1 MASTTSYPPNPP
13 PQHDPA
19 FQPINNNFHPEPH
32 REFPPRARV
41 DSWHEAAPG
50 LRNLANGPA
59 PSESNLPPPIHARPP
74 SHPPSRRPSLA
85 IETAASTDIEK
96 QPQSA
101 QPYLGSEKQPSPH
114 APAATGPPPMQHR
127 PTTVPPGLT
136 AKREHNLQHIPP
148 QTAPASPT
156 APLHYSH
163 HHPPPLQP
171 PQLQQPQLQQPQLQ
185 QPQLQ
190 QPQLQQP
197 QLQQPQ
203 LQQPQLQ
210 QPQLQQQQLQQPQIQ
225 QPQLQPPQLQPP
237 QLQPP
242 HLQPSPQHPHGLP
255 PTSHPQGAFAPL
267 QPFPTAGPP
276 PQMIAP
282 GPPAVQPQTYH
293 HHSAPPHMTPYPG
306 PPNGR
311 RLSAAPGIPES
322 DEMSPMTGTFPYHM
336 ATGTS
341 FPPRRK
347 AVRAAQACDACRTRK
362 AKCDEGRPACA
373 FCKDNNTPCVYRE
386 VPPPKQDR
394 TMIMIQERVSSIETL
409 MMEQRSDSTIV
420 NLLKQILDVVSSKPE
435 GDAQGRDL
443 SATPSPNGA
452 EAQDPALL
460 QLQGDQVV
468 PQTASYSMPIA
479 APPSQVQTPTQAP
492 PNFAV
497 PAATTGISAPAD
509 DPKEDDNFITI
520 PHKHNTAAHK
530 LLRWRTIRELLDKKY
545 PDNYVMDEEIKR
557 GSLKV
562 RGRGE
567 GDPTLDMD
575 MHDDGPEDMQNGEYY
590 TGLNGVHSLVGAG
603 GRIGRGQSETL
614 RLDVE
619 TCNSLLRSFLDN
631 IYILHPFLD
640 DEPLSQMVDIFARTH
655 GGIVESL
662 PEDPS
667 LVPIQ
672 AISPENSFP
681 SMASSAM
688 MDRSQYPGIN
698 QFPNPSYVAPPPQ
711 QTKAGSKRKRES
723 AVQPGPPP
731 YAQGEP
737 SSFYRQTAP
746 QNYAPQRIPATLQ
759 SAIVLLVLALG
770 AIANHKTPVP
780 GPLPPHPPHPPANIN
795 YGLPD
800 QFQHPPPQN
809 QPPPTGYQPIG
820 AGLQNIDV
828 IPGLAYCEKALQILA
843 LHQGRSEV
851 EYVQA
856 SLLAG
861 LYWGQLGRPMD
872 SWKWISAACMACQIM
887 INQRLP
893 REGTNDV
900 LRDTMVRTFWSC
912 VQLESDLLAEL
923 DVPRSGITRLEGSEN
938 LRMTYDNKLN
948 GKLQMWLY
956 FMAQYHIRKI
966 LNQVH
971 SELYKVSSGSSLKT
985 ASLLMEDLE
994 AWRRTLP
1001 APLQWQDS
1009 DPPAGDINAAR
1020 LRAKYYGAKYVI
1032 NRPFVEHFIHRAT
1045 NTNPALIAPGAMTS
1059 PAMSLSSLSQSSPPT
1074 SAHTPILDNRR
1085 GSMVTDEIREKFLDP
1100 CRTCLEAAVKSTSA
1114 FHGFDANHNRPI
1126 LTNIFGTAHAQFGN
1140 LLVLQAAYRH
1150 PKLREFVNRATLG
1163 DLLEK
1168 TIGFL
1173 HTLAPISPSLALDA
1187 QILEE
1192 ASTKL
1197 DFTHV

>member
-1 MASTTSYPPNPP
+1 MASTTTSYPPNPP

-32 REFPPRARV
+32 REYPPRARV
-41 DSWHEAAPG
+41 DSWHESAPG

-59 PSESNLPPPIHARPP
+59 PSEPNLPPPIHARPP
-74 SHPPSRRPSLA
+74 SHPTSRRPSLA
-85 IETAASTDIEK
+85 IETVASTDIDK

-101 QPYLGSEKQPSPH
+101 QPYLGTEKQPSPH

-127 PTTVPPGLT
+127 PTTVPPMVT
-136 AKREHNLQHIPP
+136 AKREQNLQHLPP
-148 QTAPASPT
+148 QTAPASPS

-163 HHPPPLQP
+163 HHPQS
-171 PQLQQPQLQQPQLQ
+171 
-185 QPQLQ
+185 
-190 QPQLQQP
+190 
-197 QLQQPQ
+197 
-203 LQQPQLQ
+203 
-210 QPQLQQQQLQQPQIQ
+210 
-225 QPQLQPPQLQPP
+225 
-237 QLQPP
+237 
-242 HLQPSPQHPHGLP
+242 LQPSQQPHPHGPP

-267 QPFPTAGPP
+267 QPFPPTGPPPGPP

-306 PPNGR
+306 PPNNR
-311 RLSAAPGIPES
+311 RLSAATGIPEA

-336 ATGTS
+336 ATGTT
-341 FPPRRK
+341 FPARRK

-373 FCKDNNTPCVYRE
+373 FCRDNNTPCVYRE

-394 TMIMIQERVSSIETL
+394 TMILIQERVSNIESLIMKQQT
-409 MMEQRSDSTIV
+409 DGTVV
-420 NLLKQILDVVSSKPE
+420 NLLRRILGAVSSKTE
-435 GDAQGRDL
+435 EDAQGRD
-443 SATPSPNGA
+443 PSVTHSPEGA

-460 QLQGDQVV
+460 QLQGDRVV
-468 PQTASYSMPIA
+468 PQTATYPMPIP
-479 APPSQVQTPTQAP
+479 APPSQVQTPTHAP
-492 PNFAV
+492 ANFAV

-530 LLRWRTIRELLDKKY
+530 LLRWKSIRDLLDKRY
-545 PDNYVMDEEIKR
+545 PDNYVMDEEIRR

-567 GDPTLDMD
+567 GDPALDMD
-575 MHDDGPEDMQNGEYY
+575 IQDDGPDEVQNGEFYP
-590 TGLNGVHSLVGAG
+590 GLNGVPLIKGAG
-603 GRIGRGQSETL
+603 GRIGRGQRETL
-614 RLDVE
+614 RLDLE
-619 TCNSLLRSFLDN
+619 TCTSLLRSFLDN
-631 IYILHPFLD
+631 IYILHPFLN
-640 DEPLSQMVDIFARTH
+640 DEPLSQMVEIFSRTH
-655 GGIVESL
+655 GGVVESL

-672 AISPENSFP
+672 SISPENSFA
-681 SMASSAM
+681 SIASSAM

-698 QFPNPSYVAPPPQ
+698 QFQHPSYVAPPPPPPQ
-711 QTKAGSKRKRES
+711 QTKAGSKRKRDS
-723 AVQPGPPP
+723 QVQPGPPP
-731 YAQGEP
+731 FTQGEP
-737 SSFYRQTAP
+737 RTFYRQAAP
-746 QNYAPQRIPATLQ
+746 QTYTPQRIPATLQ

-770 AIANHKTPVP
+770 AIANHKAPVP
-780 GPLPPHPPHPPANIN
+780 GPLPPNPPPPQANIN

-800 QFQHPPPQN
+800 QFQ
-809 QPPPTGYQPIG
+809 QPPPPNQQPQGYQSVDT
-820 AGLQNIDV
+820 GLQNIDV
-828 IPGLAYCEKALQILA
+828 IPGLAYCEKALHILA

-893 REGTNDV
+893 REGQNDM

-938 LRMTYDNKLN
+938 LRMTYGNKVDNN
-948 GKLQMWLY
+948 LQMWLY

-971 SELYKVSSGSSLKT
+971 SELYKVSSANSLKT
-985 ASLLMEDLE
+985 AGLLMEDLE

-1001 APLQWQDS
+1001 PPLQWKDS
-1009 DPPAGDINAAR
+1009 DPPAEDINAAR

-1032 NRPFVEHFIHRAT
+1032 NRPFVEHFIHNRT
-1045 NTNPALIAPGAMTS
+1045 SNTNPALIAPGAMTS

-1074 SAHTPILDNRR
+1074 SAHTPIGLDNRR
-1085 GSMVTDEIREKFLDP
+1085 GSTVTDEIREKFLDP
-1100 CRTCLEAAVKSTSA
+1100 CRTCLEAAVKSTYA
-1114 FHGFDANHNRPI
+1114 FHGFDATENRPI

-1140 LLVLQAAYRH
+1140 LLVLQAAYKH

-1163 DLLEK
+1163 DLLDK
-1168 TIGFL
+1168 TIRFL

-1187 QILEE
+1187 QILED
-1192 ASTKL
+1192 ASSKL
-1197 DFTHV
+1197 DFIPHV